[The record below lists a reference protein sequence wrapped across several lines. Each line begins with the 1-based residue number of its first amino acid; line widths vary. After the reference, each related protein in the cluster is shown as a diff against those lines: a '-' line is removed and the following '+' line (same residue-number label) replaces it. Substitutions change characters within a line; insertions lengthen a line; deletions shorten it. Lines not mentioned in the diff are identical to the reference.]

1 MKKVI
6 LSALLYAGLT
16 LTACSTTKSPELQK
30 LEARKEVLALST
42 KRNQLRIDLEK
53 EKANNAQL
61 RKNVQSLNAEANK
74 KTDRF
79 SASNPNSTAKQAAET
94 AKLLKN
100 VEKAN
105 RKLEAS
111 TKKEKKIEKDIEKV
125 QAKIN
130 KLSKQIEFV
139 DQKKP

>member
-6 LSALLYAGLT
+6 LSALLYAGLM

-74 KTDRF
+74 KTDKF

-94 AKLLKN
+94 AKLLRN